1 MKTYH
6 RRLQRRNQQCARLQR
21 HNQQR
26 VRRWLWTGIVAI
38 AIQFAT
44 AISPVAISPIA
55 PAFAQYPY
63 SDRELNQTVSP
74 AETTPSDAGGL
85 FAQVDGATVS
95 FPLDSTAV
103 QANIVGNVSRV
114 EVRQQFTNP
123 YDRPLE
129 AIYQFPLPEDAAV
142 DDMEIRIGNLVVRG
156 NIRERQEAREVYE
169 QAVEA
174 GQTAALLEQERPNLF
189 TQSLANIVPGETIQ
203 VVIRYTDSLTF
214 EGGDYEFDF
223 PTVVAP
229 RYIPE
234 GSVSRVPD
242 ASRVSPRN
250 LSPGE
255 PTGQSLSITVDI
267 DAGVPIQEVNS
278 PSHAIETTEMSDS
291 SVVQVT
297 LADEDIPL
305 NKDFILRYR
314 VTGDNTQATVLTQS
328 DDRGGHFATYFIPAA
343 RYRDREIA
351 PKDVVFLIDTSGSQ
365 AGPPIEQS
373 KELMRH
379 FIEELNPDDTFSI
392 LDFSNA
398 THQLSAAP
406 LSNTRQHRQQALQY
420 INRLQAE
427 GGTELRNG
435 IDTVLQFP
443 ASEGGR
449 LRSIVL
455 LTDGLIGNDE
465 EIIGVIRDRLKPG
478 NRIYTF
484 GVGSSTNRFLLERL
498 AELGRGTAEIL
509 PPNEPA
515 DTVVQTF
522 VQTINKPVLTSVELN
537 WVGDGDA
544 PKIYPIR
551 LPDLFA
557 NQPLVAFGR
566 KQDAQNGQ
574 LEITGRLANGD
585 RYREVLPVEFDSDDV
600 AEADANPG
608 NEGIA
613 QLWGRARIKDLM
625 NQMYRRETELG
636 IQAVTDTA
644 LDYRLLSKYTAFVA
658 VTEDVRVNPN
668 EESLRQDV
676 PLESPEGMQ
685 LPGVDPRVQNFT
697 RRGPVSNLTGLGNNL
712 SSPAPPAYSVPEPHT
727 VLANLLMLVVL
738 LAWLLH
744 HSQRQPQST

>member
-1 MKTYH
+1 MKTQY
-6 RRLQRRNQQCARLQR
+6 RRQRR
-21 HNQQR
+21 HNRQHN
-26 VRRWLWTGIVAI
+26 RRWLWMGILAI
-38 AIQFAT
+38 AIQLAT
-44 AISPVAISPIA
+44 AISPAVL

-63 SDRELNQTVSP
+63 SDRELNGTVSQT
-74 AETTPSDAGGL
+74 EMTPSDAGGL
-85 FAQVDGATVS
+85 YAQVDGDTVS
-95 FPLDSTAV
+95 FPLERTEV
-103 QANIVGNVSRV
+103 QANIAGNVSRV

-142 DDMEIRIGNLVVRG
+142 DDMEIRIGDLVVRG
-156 NIRERQEAREVYE
+156 EIRERQEAQEIYE

-203 VVIRYTDSLTF
+203 VVIRYTDSLEF

-223 PTVVAP
+223 PTVVGP

-234 GSVSRVPD
+234 GNVSQVPD
-242 ASRVSPRN
+242 APRVSPRN
-250 LSPGE
+250 LPPE
-255 PTGQSLSITVDI
+255 QSSAQHISLTVDI
-267 DAGVPIQEVNS
+267 DAGVPIQEVHS
-278 PSHAIETTEMSDS
+278 PSHSIETREIAGGSAI
-291 SVVQVT
+291 QVT
-297 LADEDIPL
+297 LADEEVPL

-314 VTGDNTQATVLTQS
+314 VTGDRTQATVLTQS

-343 RYRDREIA
+343 RYQPDEIA

-379 FIEELNPDDTFSI
+379 FIEQLNPEDTFSI

-398 THQLSAAP
+398 TRQLSATP
-406 LSNTRQHRQQALQY
+406 LSNTREHRQQALRY
-420 INRLQAE
+420 INRLEAG

-478 NRIYTF
+478 NRIYAF
-484 GVGSSTNRFLLERL
+484 GVGPATNRFLLERL
-498 AELGRGTAEIL
+498 AELGRGTSEIL

-515 DTVVQTF
+515 DTVVETF
-522 VQTINKPVLTSVELN
+522 VQTINNPVLTSVQLN
-537 WVGDGDA
+537 WVGDGNS

-551 LPDLFA
+551 PPDLFA
-557 NQPLVAFGR
+557 NQPLVVFGR
-566 KQDAQNGQ
+566 KDDGQNGQ
-574 LEITGRLANGD
+574 LEVSGRLANGD
-585 RYREVLPVEFDSDDV
+585 WYREVLDVTFDAGS
-600 AEADANPG
+600 G

-625 NQMYRRETELG
+625 NQMYRRETEFG
-636 IQAVTDTA
+636 IQAVIDTA

-658 VTEDVRVNPN
+658 VTEEVRVDPDG
-668 EESLRQDV
+668 ESLRQNV

-685 LPGVDPRVQNFT
+685 LPGTVPQV
-697 RRGPVSNLTGLGNNL
+697 
-712 SSPAPPAYSVPEPHT
+712 YSVPEPHALLGNLVALL
-727 VLANLLMLVVL
+727 VLAIVL
-738 LAWLLH
+738 LH
-744 HSQRQPQST
+744 QSQAKRPQLQD